1 MSWKDYFYFTRT
13 ERNGILVLLLLI
25 VLILVYPFLHD
36 RFSTSVVYDYSLFE
50 KNVEQ
55 HLFLLNEYR
64 QAQLEM
70 EKQKKNQAIQ
80 DEQITLS
87 LTSFNP
93 NELTREEFSAMK
105 LPDRIINNIINYRDA
120 GGEFRYREDL
130 KRIYTI
136 TEDLYGQ
143 MAAYIDLPSKAD
155 RKPVINRVF
164 SDTISIH
171 DSLKSKRYT
180 PAWADLVIDI
190 NTADTIQW
198 QQIRGIGPVFS
209 RRITSYREL
218 LGGFYSTEQLREVY
232 GMDSVRFDQILSHI
246 TTDSINL
253 RKININTADFV
264 TLVRHP
270 YLNRNQVNSILRM
283 RERHGLY
290 QSIDEIK
297 KSELIDEEN
306 FLKIA
311 PYLTVNE

>member
-13 ERNGILVLLLLI
+13 ERNGIF
-25 VLILVYPFLHD
+25 VLIFLIIIILLYPLVYD
-36 RFSTSVVYDYSLFE
+36 RFSTSAPYDFSLFE

-55 HLFLLNEYR
+55 HLDLLNDYR

-70 EKQKKNQAIQ
+70 EKNKQKQTFDDA
-80 DEQITLS
+80 QIS
-87 LTSFNP
+87 LNPALFNP
-93 NELTREEFSAMK
+93 NELSREEFTAMNI
-105 LPDRIINNIINYRDA
+105 PDRIINNIINYRNA
-120 GGEFRYREDL
+120 GGEFRYREDF

-136 TEDLYGQ
+136 SEDLYNQ
-143 MAAYIDLPSKAD
+143 MAAYIDLPPKPV
-155 RKPVINRVF
+155 RKPASNL
-164 SDTISIH
+164 SDTALTP
-171 DSLKSKRYT
+171 DSVKRKRYT
-180 PAWADLVIDI
+180 PAWADIVIDI
-190 NTADTIQW
+190 NAADTTQW

-218 LGGFYSTEQLREVY
+218 LGGFYSIDQLREVY
-232 GMDSVRFDQILSHI
+232 GMDSTRFDQISSHI
-246 TTDSINL
+246 KADSINL

-297 KSELIDEEN
+297 KSDLIDADN
-306 FLKIA
+306 FIKIA
-311 PYLTVNE
+311 PYLTVSE